1 MKRRRIN
8 DSWAVAVRSCKTR
21 SRSGKVSF
29 DFELENLE
37 CKSLSVPLSP
47 KREVSAT
54 LDFGFSRTGHLVKAT
69 RTRPLNRSRFLVGF
83 SARPLTGVIGG
94 AEVQAMLIKI
104 NEKPSNI

>member
-1 MKRRRIN
+1 METGNGSR
-8 DSWAVAVRSCKTR
+8 AVPVRSCKTR

-69 RTRPLNRSRFLVGF
+69 HTPYLN
-83 SARPLTGVIGG
+83 
-94 AEVQAMLIKI
+94 
-104 NEKPSNI
+104 